1 MTIYAILDDN
11 NRVVMWGNS
20 QFGEAKAYI
29 VEDYDHFYQNSFCYY
44 FKDNKLIYD
53 DKARENAEKKETLME
68 QISELKTK
76 LIQSDYKALK
86 FAEGWITTEQYT
98 DVLNQRQAWR
108 DEINSLTERL
118 EQLDD

>member
-1 MTIYAILDDN
+1 MTVYAILDDQQ
-11 NRVVMWGNS
+11 RVTMWSTS
-20 QFGEAKAYI
+20 QFADAKPYEI
-29 VEDYDHFYQNSFCYY
+29 DDYEHFYNASFCYY
-44 FKDNKLIYD
+44 LQGNKLVYD
-53 DKARENAEKKETLME
+53 DTAKVKAEKQEKILM
-68 QISELKTK
+68 QISELKQLLT
-76 LIQSDYKALK
+76 QSDYKALK